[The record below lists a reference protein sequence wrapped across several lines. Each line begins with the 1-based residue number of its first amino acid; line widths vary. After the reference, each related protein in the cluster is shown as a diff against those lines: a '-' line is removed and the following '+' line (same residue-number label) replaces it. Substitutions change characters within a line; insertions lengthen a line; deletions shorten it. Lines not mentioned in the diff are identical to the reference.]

1 MTIKARFPV
10 EVGGHIYRR
19 GETCEWAQP
28 VTPRI
33 ADNFTAA
40 DGSPL
45 VPDGTA
51 AASAAQ
57 GAAASRAD
65 AAKEREAAVK
75 AAVRR
80 TVEAMGRDGIRRALD
95 AMNVT
100 YSSAANTERLARTL
114 LASRGECDEA

>member
-19 GETCEWAQP
+19 GETMEWTQG

-45 VPDGTA
+45 VPDGAEA
-51 AASAAQ
+51 AKDAAQ
-57 GAAASRAD
+57 GRAD
-65 AAKEREAAVK
+65 AAKERDAAVK
-75 AAVRR
+75 AAVKR
-80 TVEAMGRDGIRRALD
+80 TVETMGRDGIRRALD

-100 YSSAANTERLARTL
+100 YSSAANTERLARKL
-114 LASRGECDEA
+114 LASRGEFEEA